1 MTPDV
6 GTRLDTI
13 ARALTEVIIPAL
25 PPHEVLALEQAALCV
40 GHLGLLVEQHR
51 HLADYEAVCLAE
63 MASLTEGLLAA
74 ASGGPATTAAAGAL
88 RAEADRV
95 GAPLEAG
102 EGPSVVPGAAAAGP
116 GGVPGPAA
124 SAAHQRRNALA
135 GAVDELIRAA
145 GRDGDPEFRAATRRL
160 VLAHGKRQ
168 SDRDRAWFR
177 ACGMDPDRAS
187 LPGIPEMLAAAAG

>member
-1 MTPDV
+1 MTPDL

-13 ARALTEVIIPAL
+13 ARALTEVVIPAL

-40 GHLGLLVEQHR
+40 GHLAILGEQYR
-51 HLADYEAVCLAE
+51 YLADYEALCLAE
-63 MASLTEGLLAA
+63 MSALAASLLAVA
-74 ASGGPATTAAAGAL
+74 AGGPATGTAAEAL
-88 RAEADRV
+88 RGEADRV
-95 GAPLEAG
+95 GAPVDTGG
-102 EGPSVVPGAAAAGP
+102 EAAAPEVLP
-116 GGVPGPAA
+116 GGAPGRTA

-145 GRDGDPEFRAATRRL
+145 GRDGEPEFRGATRRL
-160 VLAHGKRQ
+160 VLAHGRRQ